1 MPTDFTISLFH
12 RPGTLA
18 AASAALGQAGINI
31 EGACAFVCGETGVYH
46 LLVSDAE
53 RGRRALLDAGFDI
66 LAERRVVLHPVEH
79 RPGAAAEL
87 LARIADSGISID
99 LLYLTADS
107 HLVIGGD
114 DPDGIRRVL
123 G

>member
-1 MPTDFTISLFH
+1 MPSVGGERSST
-12 RPGTLA
+12 P
-18 AASAALGQAGINI
+18 AS
-31 EGACAFVCGETGVYH
+31 TSSP
-46 LLVSDAE
+46 SDASSSS
-53 RGRRALLDAGFDI
+53 
-66 LAERRVVLHPVEH
+66 PVEH

-107 HLVIGGD
+107 QLVIGGD
-114 DPDGIRRVL
+114 DPDGIRRAL